1 MASANSQEG
10 AVGSSEDS
18 VAGCAFLVEERRPKE
33 SLEICEKY
41 ASEGARLLIVSR
53 DPPHQLL
60 SGSPLSPSRVIW
72 LTTLTGKDRL
82 NPTAIGVLMVEIRKF
97 VEQANSRAVVLI
109 DGLEYLISVNTFN
122 LMLQF
127 ANQLRDLFVTTG
139 AVLIMPIDMRTL
151 DSREQALLERDF
163 QVMSVSAITI
173 GDNQQQN
180 ILSMSSNGRFST

>member
-1 MASANSQEG
+1 M
-10 AVGSSEDS
+10 
-18 VAGCAFLVEERRPKE
+18 AGCAFLVEERRPKE
-33 SLEICEKY
+33 SLDICEKY
-41 ASEGARLLIVSR
+41 ASEGAKLLIISR

-60 SGSPLSPSRVIW
+60 AGSPLSPSRVIW
-72 LTTLTGKDRL
+72 LTTLAGKDRF

-127 ANQLRDLFVTTG
+127 ANQLRDFFVTTG

-163 QVMSVSAITI
+163 QIMSASAITI
-173 GDNQQQN
+173 GDSQQQN
-180 ILSMSSNGRFST
+180 MLSMSSNGRLST